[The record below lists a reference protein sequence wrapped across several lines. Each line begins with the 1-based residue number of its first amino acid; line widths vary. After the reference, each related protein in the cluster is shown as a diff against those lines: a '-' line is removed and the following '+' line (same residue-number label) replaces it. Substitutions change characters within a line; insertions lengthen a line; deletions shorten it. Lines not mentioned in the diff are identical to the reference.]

1 MISVTPEFIQQ
12 MMTDRSFEYAVTIT
26 FTSGDIVT
34 LGADDLCVT
43 GCHIT
48 TSAGTS
54 ALPLGNAFCKVLELQ
69 FFNFDDRYK
78 DYDFFKALVHVVLN
92 YQLSETVASIDL
104 GTYTVTE
111 PETYGSIITIKAYDA
126 MYKADKPFTGSITFP
141 TTAAL
146 LFAEA
151 CYDSGL
157 APITT
162 TFAHSDFV
170 IDALPDQITN
180 RQIIGAI
187 AMLAGGNALI
197 KNGGVAIS
205 TYTLDSSTIE
215 VNYYGGIFDD
225 ATPSYATGDAVDG
238 GGFDPWDVGAA
249 ADGGTIADLE
259 IQQFFSEVISQTV
272 CTDDVVITGIRTKT
286 EDGTEHLSGSEGY
299 VLDITNPLIDG
310 KEEAAVIAIGRLL
323 IGIQFRPFEL
333 TTMAYPLAEFG
344 DLCYIQHKDVKIA
357 SMITDIEYQLKGA
370 TTIKCSA
377 DSPLRNSSK
386 SYVGDASIQTLIAA
400 RRAAERQI
408 SRYDVEVQRMTGL
421 ILNSFGAF
429 ETKVVTPSGGTIYY
443 THDKP
448 ELENSENIWVRTA
461 EAFMVSH
468 DGGKTWISGIDK
480 DGHAVVNI
488 LSAIGISAD
497 WIKVGH
503 MSAEHINTGTMLA
516 DRIKGGDL
524 ALGGYGNGDGVFYIR
539 NANSTATVRGDNT
552 GLIIG
557 NGGTLVCTPYDAGFD
572 YTFHGTVISNGELYL
587 GARYGSDAGKKGRI
601 RLSVNDDIISPFL
614 QEIDRTDISFLDRD
628 YQQTAVDNSYYG
640 RCLTLGA
647 HADGNSDSDPYIALI
662 NPRAFKVTYFP
673 ARTVPDV
680 FCVDIDSK
688 KYYPYVIIEKDFGVK
703 ENVYVEGNFYVGGN
717 DKARV
722 VGTDNYSARLQYCY
736 ETASPYFGDIGTGR
750 TDESGECYIF
760 FDDIFRETIS
770 AGCEYVVFLQ
780 KEGSGDVW
788 VEEKADEYF
797 LVKGTSNTA
806 FAWELKAKQA
816 GDTSKR
822 LEQLEQ
828 EPDYQETLPD
838 DGYTEPDYS
847 TEGAQLIEDYI
858 NEMEGIT
865 A

>member
-1 MISVTPEFIQQ
+1 MINVTPEFIDK
-12 MMTDRSFEYAVTIT
+12 MWTDRSFDYAVTIT
-26 FTSGDIVT
+26 FQSGDIVI

-78 DYDFFKALVHVVLN
+78 DYDFFKASVHVVLN

-111 PETYGSIITIKAYDA
+111 PETYGTIITIKAYDH

-141 TTAAL
+141 TTAGL

-162 TFAHSDFV
+162 TFANSDFV

-197 KNGGVAIS
+197 RNGGVSIL

-225 ATPSYATGDAVDG
+225 AEPSYETGDDVDG
-238 GGFDPWDVGAA
+238 GSFNPWDVGAA
-249 ADGGTIADLE
+249 ADGGTIADLK

-310 KEEAAVIAIGRLL
+310 KEEAAAIAIGRLL

-357 SMITDIEYQLKGA
+357 STITDIEYQLKGA

-386 SYVGDASIQTLIAA
+386 NYVGDANVQTLIAA
-400 RRAAERQI
+400 RRATAGQI
-408 SRYDVEVQRMTGL
+408 SRYNTEIMRLTELVA
-421 ILNSFGAF
+421 NSFGTF
-429 ETKVVTPSGGTIYY
+429 Y
-443 THDKP
+443 TEEVLPDGSKIRYMHDKP
-448 ELENSENIWVRTA
+448 DLANSTKIWKRTA
-461 EAFMVSH
+461 DAFVVSN
-468 DGGKTWISGIDK
+468 DGGNTWTAGIDTA
-480 DGHAVVNI
+480 GHAVVNI
-488 LSAIGISAD
+488 LSAIGINAD
-497 WIKVGH
+497 WVNAGH

-516 DRIKGGDL
+516 DRIKGGTL
-524 ALGGYGNGDGVFYIR
+524 ILGGYANENGQLFIQNSSGTSVINGN
-539 NANSTATVRGDNT
+539 NN
-552 GLIIG
+552 GLVIG
-557 NGGTLVCTPYDAGFD
+557 NSGALICTPVNAAFD
-572 YTFHGTVISNGELYL
+572 ISLNGTVISDGEIFL
-587 GARYGSDAGKKGRI
+587 GYKSALSANKKGRF
-601 RLSVNDDIISPFL
+601 RLLSQNDIISPFVS
-614 QEIDRTDISFLDRD
+614 EIERIDLSFKDGTSSTL
-628 YQQTAVDNSYYG
+628 SYG
-640 RCLTLGA
+640 QCLTIGA
-647 HADGNSDSDPYIALI
+647 HTNDNSDPYIALI
-662 NPRAFKVTYFP
+662 NPQEFKRTYIP

-680 FCVDIDSK
+680 FQISVGSK
-688 KYYPYVIIEKDFGVK
+688 KYYPYVTVEKDFGVK

-722 VGTDNYSARLQYCY
+722 IDTENYSARLQYCY

-750 TDESGECYIF
+750 TDENGECYIF
-760 FDDIFRETIS
+760 FDDVFRETIAS
-770 AGCEYVVFLQ
+770 AHEYAVFLQ
-780 KEGSGDVW
+780 KEGPGDLW
-788 VEEKADEYF
+788 VAEKQDGYF
-797 LVKGTSNTA
+797 LVKGEPNTA
-806 FAWELKAKQA
+806 FAWELKAKQE
-816 GDTSKR
+816 GSTSKR

-828 EPDYQETLPD
+828 EPDYQEAIPD
-838 DGYTEPDYS
+838 DGYTEPDYGA
-847 TEGAQLIEDYI
+847 EGAQLIEDYI
-858 NEMEGIT
+858 NAQEGIT
-865 A
+865 T

>member
-1 MISVTPEFIQQ
+1 MINVTPEFIDK
-12 MMTDRSFEYAVTIT
+12 MWTDRSFDYAVTIT
-26 FTSGDIVT
+26 FQSGAVVT

-54 ALPLGNAFCKVLELQ
+54 ALPLGNAFCMVLELQ
-69 FFNFDDRYK
+69 FFNRDDQYK
-78 DYDFFKALVHVVLN
+78 DYDFFMASVHVVLN
-92 YQLSETVASIDL
+92 YQLSETAASIDL

-111 PETYGSIITIKAYDA
+111 PETYGSIITIKAYDH
-126 MYKADKPFTGSITFP
+126 MYKADKPFTGTITFP

-162 TFAHSDFV
+162 TFANSDFT

-197 KNGGVAIS
+197 RNGGVSIL

-215 VNYYGGIFDD
+215 VNYYGGIFD
-225 ATPSYATGDAVDG
+225 AAEPSYETGDDVDG
-238 GGFDPWDVGAA
+238 GSFNPWDEGAA
-249 ADGGTIADLE
+249 ADGGTIADLK

-310 KEEAAVIAIGRLL
+310 KEEAAAIAIGRLL

-386 SYVGDASIQTLIAA
+386 NYVGDANIQTLIAA

-468 DGGKTWISGIDK
+468 DGGNTWVAGMDA
-480 DGHAVVNI
+480 DGHVVANI
-488 LSAIGISAD
+488 LSAVGISAD
-497 WIKVGH
+497 WIKTGH
-503 MSAEHINTGTMLA
+503 MSADKIEGGHIS
-516 DRIKGGDL
+516 
-524 ALGGYGNGDGVFYIR
+524 
-539 NANSTATVRGDNT
+539 AN
-552 GLIIG
+552 LIE
-557 NGGTLVCTPYDAGFD
+557 GGTLRLDGNDSNYGKLVIYNSSGTPIIANLNDGLMIGQSGYLICSPSRAD
-572 YTFHGTVISNGELYL
+572 YADFGSVNSAFLTNGEFFL
-587 GARYGSDAGKKGRI
+587 GAKINNNFNKKVRM
-601 RLSVNDDIISPFL
+601 RVLSSESIITSPYTSTV
-614 QEIDRTDISFLDRD
+614 ERTDISFKDGVNAL
-628 YQQTAVDNSYYG
+628 VGSYG
-640 RCLTLGA
+640 QCLSLSA
-647 HADGNSDSDPYIALI
+647 HSDDTSDPYIILVNPQGYKTFSNLTIADNFRI
-662 NPRAFKVTYFP
+662 NGKN
-673 ARTVPDV
+673 
-680 FCVDIDSK
+680 SK
-688 KYYPYVIIEKDFGVK
+688 KYYPYVIVEKDFGAK
-703 ENVYVEGNFYVGGN
+703 ENVYIEGNLYVTGD
-717 DKARV
+717 DKTRV
-722 VGTDNYSARLQYCY
+722 IDTENYSARLQYCY

-750 TDESGECYIF
+750 TDENGECYIF

-770 AGCEYVVFLQ
+770 TGCEYVVFLQ

-797 LVKGTSNTA
+797 LVKGTPDTA
-806 FAWELKAKQA
+806 FAWELKAKQE
-816 GDTSKR
+816 GSTSKR

-828 EPDYQETLPD
+828 ESDYQEAIPD
-838 DGYTEPDYS
+838 DGYTEPDYGA
-847 TEGAQLIEDYI
+847 EGAQLIEDYI
-858 NEMEGIT
+858 NAQEGIT
-865 A
+865 T